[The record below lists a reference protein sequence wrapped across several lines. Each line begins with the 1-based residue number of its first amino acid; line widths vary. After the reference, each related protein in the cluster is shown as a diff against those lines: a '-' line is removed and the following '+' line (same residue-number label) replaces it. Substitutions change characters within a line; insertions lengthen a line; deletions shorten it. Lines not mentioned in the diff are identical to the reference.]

1 MSVEAA
7 FGQVLKE
14 LRSERGLSQEALAA
28 EAGVARNYV
37 SLLELGRNSVSLVKL
52 FPLAAAL
59 GVSASELIQRTER
72 TLKSPRA

>member
-7 FGQVLKE
+7 FGRVLKE
-14 LRSERGLSQEALAA
+14 LRVERGLSQEALAA

-52 FPLAAAL
+52 FPLATAL
-59 GVSASELIQRTER
+59 GVSAADLIQRTER
-72 TLKSPRA
+72 SLKSPKV